1 MRRNY
6 LVSYDVREDKRL
18 RRVAKTL
25 EGYGVRLQD
34 SVFRC
39 QLTERGMEELRWKL
53 SQLMKEEDDLLVI
66 GLCEACSRKVRSRT
80 ARTPWDT
87 DGPRVEIL

>member
-1 MRRNY
+1 MKRNY
-6 LVSYDVREDKRL
+6 LVSYDVREEKRL
-18 RRVAKTL
+18 RRVARTL

-53 SQLMKEEDDLLVI
+53 TGIMKDEDDLLVI

-80 ARTPWDT
+80 ARTPWESGT
-87 DGPRVEIL
+87 AKVEVL